1 MFRSLVFLC
10 CFAASVHAQDLKM
23 RITVANT
30 TDDIRA
36 FCSRF
41 GQFGD
46 QHEAT
51 YTAGESKLFVVWV
64 QPKDRATPA
73 FLFGFVLR
81 SGKWHLLVDY
91 PETAQ
96 FARDSVVISVADR
109 TIRLI
114 SPDGH
119 VTKTYEIR

>member
-1 MFRSLVFLC
+1 MFCPLVFLC
-10 CFAASVHAQDLKM
+10 LTASVHAQDLKM
-23 RITVANT
+23 RVGVANT
-30 TDDIRA
+30 TDDIRV

-41 GQFGD
+41 RQFGD

-51 YTAGESKLFVVWV
+51 YTAGDSKLFVAWV

-73 FLFGFVLR
+73 FLFAFVLR
-81 SGKWHLLVDY
+81 SGKWHLLVDH

-109 TIRLI
+109 TVRLI

-119 VTKTYEIR
+119 VTKTCEIR